1 MWGLFEYTICYIDIR
16 DVMVIKWL
24 IREDSIKNVD
34 VLDKIV
40 IYVE

>member
-1 MWGLFEYTICYIDIR
+1 MWGLFEYMICYIDIC

-24 IREDSIKNVD
+24 IREDSIKDVD